1 MTKRITFK
9 DERPSVT
16 NNDYNSQNQQ
26 PSGINNILQNILL
39 KQTNRVKSN
48 QQSKRGAQHDMSY
61 FVKEAQFYFEKNPT
75 YLKEVEVG
83 EDAKNLELQ
92 KYVSTIGVKRNPIF
106 GFPHI

>member
-1 MTKRITFK
+1 VR
-9 DERPSVT
+9 
-16 NNDYNSQNQQ
+16 
-26 PSGINNILQNILL
+26 
-39 KQTNRVKSN
+39 SN
-48 QQSKRGAQHDMSY
+48 QQSKRGAKNDMSY